1 MVHNRLVYWLQVTP
15 KFCKQYASVG
25 SVIEEA
31 LSAYRDEVM
40 SQTFPSEIHTPYR
53 IDQEHTAVF
62 LEALEKRGLHA
73 AAEAASVA
81 ASKDIEAGEPP
92 IKTPAD

>member
-31 LSAYRDEVM
+31 LSAYRDEVV
-40 SQTFPSEIHTPYR
+40 SQTFPSALHTPYR
-53 IDQEHTAVF
+53 IDQEQTAVF

-81 ASKDIEAGEPP
+81 ASKDTEAGEPL